1 MEVHCRGDE
10 FVKIGFLVK
19 WLLIFLGVI
28 ILLTAVKGIVIIG
41 IITLLVI
48 LFFSLRDNI
57 RKGVDYM
64 KRSIGNIFN

>member
-1 MEVHCRGDE
+1 M
-10 FVKIGFLVK
+10 KIGFLVK
-19 WLLIFLGVI
+19 WLLISLGVI

-57 RKGVDYM
+57 RKGVDYV

>member
-1 MEVHCRGDE
+1 M
-10 FVKIGFLVK
+10 KIGFLLK

-57 RKGVDYM
+57 RKGVDYV

>member
-1 MEVHCRGDE
+1 M
-10 FVKIGFLVK
+10 KIGFLVK

-48 LFFSLRDNI
+48 LLFSLRDNI
-57 RKGVDYM
+57 RKGVDYV

>member
-1 MEVHCRGDE
+1 M
-10 FVKIGFLVK
+10 KIGFLIK

-28 ILLTAVKGIVIIG
+28 ILLTAVKGVVIIG

-57 RKGVDYM
+57 RKGVDYV